1 MSTTDSFD
9 ATTVILGSGIVGL
22 STAYFLCE
30 SGNTD
35 PKSIHLVDAS
45 SELFHCASG
54 LAGGF
59 LAEDCMFLHVVLA
72 QCASACFHFISSA
85 FRWKHTSNQ
94 IHSGFA
100 PSVASLGALS
110 YKLHAQLAAAHSGRA
125 TWGYAHST
133 GISLSQDSEEAVSGS
148 GEDWLESGTSRAQLA
163 NHNRPWEEEGDGPQW
178 LRRTREGVMEVIS
191 RGGTTAQIDPL
202 RFCRWLLGRCQQRG
216 VQLHNP
222 ARALS
227 VSRDEHGILSG
238 VRISQ
243 DGTETNRKDV
253 TVSHHTLQLTFRSTM
268 HTSRDHVRGMVS
280 PCLQYAL
287 PLVRNTCTHICS
299 RWSLIACTQSAFQA

>member
-1 MSTTDSFD
+1 VPRH
-9 ATTVILGSGIVGL
+9 A
-22 STAYFLCE
+22 
-30 SGNTD
+30 
-35 PKSIHLVDAS
+35 
-45 SELFHCASG
+45 
-54 LAGGF
+54 
-59 LAEDCMFLHVVLA
+59 
-72 QCASACFHFISSA
+72 FISSQVLA
-85 FRWKHTSNQ
+85 DGNTYLTSKL
-94 IHSGFA
+94 GFA

-163 NHNRPWEEEGDGPQW
+163 SHHRPWEEEGDGPQW
-178 LRRTREGVMEVIS
+178 LRRTKEGVMEVIS

-202 RFCRWLLGRCQQRG
+202 RFCRWLLGRCHERG

-243 DGTETNRKDV
+243 DGTETNRKGV
-253 TVSHHTLQLTFRSTM
+253 IEGHHTPQLTFRSTM
-268 HTSRDHVRGMVS
+268 HTSRNHIRRMVS
-280 PCLQYAL
+280 PRLQYAL
-287 PLVRNTCTHICS
+287 PLVRNTYTHICS
-299 RWSLIACTQSAFQA
+299 RWSLIACTQSAFQARRDTQGVMPCSLRDRHAWLLAGMVCADRRGAISRRAK